1 MIEELRECL
10 HELRYGSPNEVRL
23 EDQDSLN
30 RRRLSD
36 GIACLMLSSEDSTA
50 GTDRASSP
58 SLRSQ
63 SWASETMGP
72 TVLTRSKLDDL
83 RLGVQ
88 ELRHASPRKTQ
99 GLLEALLCDEKKLV
113 DQLELKS
120 ATFLEDPVP
129 PKFRLQHEGRTEL
142 HFESTIKT
150 NKQWKEMLADE
161 KKAEDVWQRRTR
173 GEMRYLTDR
182 GSMCSASSADSVVS
196 AIVRWPTEDDS
207 CGASAD
213 SGDIAVSR
221 PTPALSRCAAGQVWS
236 EGEPKDGFRT
246 NQWLKEQH
254 LEEQRAHQRWIR
266 QTSMRSSLD
275 RRARPRTMSDHSQ
288 DIVVVPR
295 HSEARKTERVVQ
307 ALSTMSPQELDKV
320 IAALGT
326 NVGPKWK

>member
-1 MIEELRECL
+1 MVEELCECL
-10 HELRYGSPNEVRL
+10 HELRYGSPNAVHL
-23 EDQDSLN
+23 EDQHSLN
-30 RRRLSD
+30 QRRLSE
-36 GIACLMLSSEDSTA
+36 GIACSMLSSEDSYV

-58 SLRSQ
+58 SIRSQ
-63 SWASETMGP
+63 SWASETIGP
-72 TVLTRSKLDDL
+72 TVLTRNKLDDL

-113 DQLELKS
+113 DQLEHKS

-142 HFESTIKT
+142 YFESSVKM

-173 GEMRYLTDR
+173 GEMRFFTDR

-196 AIVRWPTEDDS
+196 AVVRWPTEDES

-213 SGDIAVSR
+213 SGEIAVSR
-221 PTPALSRCAAGQVWS
+221 PTPALSRCATGQVWS
-236 EGEPKDGFRT
+236 EGEPKDGLRT

-266 QTSMRSSLD
+266 QTSRRSSPGG
-275 RRARPRTMSDHSQ
+275 RRRSRTMSDYSQ
-288 DIVVVPR
+288 DTVVVPH

-326 NVGPKWK
+326 NVGTKRK